1 MGLRFLQNAAHLH
14 GMRIQTG
21 NIVFQAILQEA
32 KFSYDYLMLNPCS
45 YPAPTFPLGIAMTTH
60 LSQRMRAQ
68 QIEALKVQR
77 QYMTVVQDRHRA
89 WSKDSEDVE
98 INRIRNEILD
108 LVEKT
113 IAQYDHLLEAL
124 RRPIE
129 GD

>member
-1 MGLRFLQNAAHLH
+1 VNSRKKKRPA
-14 GMRIQTG
+14 
-21 NIVFQAILQEA
+21 IVFQAILQEA
-32 KFSYDYLMLNPCS
+32 KFSYDCLILNLYS
-45 YPAPTFPLGIAMTTH
+45 YPAPTFSFGIAMSTH

-68 QIEALKVQR
+68 QIEALKLQR

-89 WSKDSEDVE
+89 WSKDSDDPE

-124 RRPIE
+124 RKPIE

>member
-1 MGLRFLQNAAHLH
+1 M
-14 GMRIQTG
+14 
-21 NIVFQAILQEA
+21 
-32 KFSYDYLMLNPCS
+32 S
-45 YPAPTFPLGIAMTTH
+45 TH
-60 LSQRMRAQ
+60 LSQRLRGQ
-68 QIEALKVQR
+68 QIEALKIQQ
-77 QYMTVVQDRHRA
+77 QYMTVLRDRHRV
-89 WSKDSEDVE
+89 WSKDSDDIE

>member
-1 MGLRFLQNAAHLH
+1 M
-14 GMRIQTG
+14 
-21 NIVFQAILQEA
+21 
-32 KFSYDYLMLNPCS
+32 S
-45 YPAPTFPLGIAMTTH
+45 TH

-77 QYMTVVQDRHRA
+77 QYMTVVLDRHRT

-113 IAQYDHLLEAL
+113 IAQYDRLLEAL
-124 RRPIE
+124 RKPIE
-129 GD
+129 GE

>member
-1 MGLRFLQNAAHLH
+1 
-14 GMRIQTG
+14 MRQAVSCRLAVSF
-21 NIVFQAILQEA
+21 IVFQAILQEA
-32 KFSYDYLMLNPCS
+32 KFSYDCLMLNLYS
-45 YPAPTFPLGIAMTTH
+45 YPAPTFPLGIAMSTH

-68 QIEALKVQR
+68 QIEALKLQR

-89 WSKDSEDVE
+89 WSKDSDDLE

-108 LVEKT
+108 LVAKT
-113 IAQYDHLLEAL
+113 IAEYDHLLEAL